1 MALVV
6 VVLVMLAVTALAH
19 GLLTLSR
26 FEYQAARAGE
36 DHLASRLAA
45 EAGVRLVL
53 LEEFGSVGAST
64 PPWKRAISLAGSV
77 GGADYS
83 AQLVRLSRELWLA
96 EGTGSRG
103 GIVPLKSGL
112 IAWRLDP
119 VARVVSTAAAIIHE
133 VGASVSTVGAVD
145 SSEFLDAPAISPPGG
160 CDEWSAALDSL
171 LSASTVATTRAV
183 AVGANTLLGPMS
195 LDSLMARVPH
205 RVSGWGTP
213 GPVVLN
219 GNCQTGIPWNW
230 GDPRGTAGPCSGHMV
245 SLASDGDLVLEGGVG
260 QGLVI
265 VRGDL
270 VLTDTQFFGVLIV
283 EGSVTI
289 SGGGRIEGVVRATD
303 GVTIG
308 ANAAVLGSGCWAAA
322 ALASG
327 AVRSLFT
334 VGASWVG
341 P

>member
-1 MALVV
+1 MDRGGWPVTWLGVPISDQRGMALVV

-133 VGASVSTVGAVD
+133 VG
-145 SSEFLDAPAISPPGG
+145 
-160 CDEWSAALDSL
+160 DEWSAALDSL

-308 ANAAVLGSGCWAAA
+308 ANAAVLGSDCWAAA